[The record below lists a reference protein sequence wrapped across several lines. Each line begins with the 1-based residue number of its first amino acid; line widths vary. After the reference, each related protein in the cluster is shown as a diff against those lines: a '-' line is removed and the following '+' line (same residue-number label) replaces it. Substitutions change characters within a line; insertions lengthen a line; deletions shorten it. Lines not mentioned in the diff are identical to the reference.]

1 MKSEKTKGSFYSF
14 IVRRLMRDFYLKP
27 RNNQFSIK
35 SLDGEKSS
43 GGIAYIFI
51 PQDVTREDYIN
62 KCLRTNSISLI
73 NENERLDNVI
83 ISQNIINDL
92 TFPETINTL
101 GSGLVWI
108 KLSPTNQMVAI
119 SVINRKERII
129 LDKENQI
136 NLRKENKYCSV
147 SVLGNPNE
155 SFLNIEVENKGQ
167 NTKNTSEINLKIL
180 GGNQDSKLNIYSSG
194 NIDIISK
201 NKIFTQ
207 TNNSFVLSVLDEG
220 ENKEMA
226 NISYIKRRGFAYK
239 DEFDNQI
246 EISEFGSEIN
256 IGDNKILITKSG
268 QIIIENLNNCNFNLK
283 LKNNEIS
290 FEDKV
295 IKVESLE
302 DSTIQLKTKTNQIT
316 LSDAGINIDAGDKS
330 VSINGDKNV
339 LYAKIPDI
347 TEIIDVS
354 EIGVSTKVKVGD

>member
-1 MKSEKTKGSFYSF
+1 MKSEKTRGSFYSF
-14 IVRRLMRDFYLKP
+14 IVRRLMRDFHLTPKD
-27 RNNQFSIK
+27 NQFNIQ
-35 SLDGEKSS
+35 SLDGEKSN

-92 TFPETINTL
+92 IFPETTNEL

-108 KLSPTNQMVAI
+108 KLYPTNQMVAI
-119 SVINRKERII
+119 STINKKDEII

-136 NLRKENKYCSV
+136 NIRKENRYCSV
-147 SVLGNPNE
+147 SILGNPDEN
-155 SFLNIEVENKGQ
+155 FLNIEVENKDQ
-167 NTKNTSEINLKIL
+167 NNQNFSEINFKML
-180 GGNQDSKLNIYSSG
+180 GGNPDSKFNIYSSG
-194 NIDIISK
+194 NIDLISK

-220 ENKEMA
+220 ENKEVA
-226 NISYIKRRGFAYK
+226 NISYIKRGGFAYK

-256 IGDNKILITKSG
+256 IGDNRILITKSG
-268 QIIIENLNNCNFNLK
+268 QIIVENLNNCNLKLK

-290 FEDKV
+290 LEDA
-295 IKVESLE
+295 ILNIESLD
-302 DSTIQLKTKTNQIT
+302 DSTIQLKTKSNKLT

-339 LYAKIPDI
+339 LYSKIPDA
-347 TEIIDVS
+347 TQIIDVS
-354 EIGVSTKVKVGD
+354 EIGVSTKVKIGD